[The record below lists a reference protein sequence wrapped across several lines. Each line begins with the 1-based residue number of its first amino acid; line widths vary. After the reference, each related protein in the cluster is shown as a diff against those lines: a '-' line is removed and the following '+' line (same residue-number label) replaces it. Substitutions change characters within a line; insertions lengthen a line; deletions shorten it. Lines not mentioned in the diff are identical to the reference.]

1 MADLATASAAPEL
14 TRRSVL
20 VLSLAA
26 LSGCTTFL
34 PEGSTSAPLVTPAI
48 ASQKINETRAAYGRP
63 PLNFSS
69 TLARAAQNQANLMAS
84 RGEVSHTL
92 GGTLRERVRAV
103 DYTGPVGEIIAAGQD
118 TLEKAIK
125 GWLDSRE
132 HNIILL
138 STHFTEF
145 GLAVAQ
151 GRAPY
156 KVYWA
161 MILGGDADIG
171 R

>member
-1 MADLATASAAPEL
+1 MPSSISNLL
-14 TRRSVL
+14 VTRRSL
-20 VLSLAA
+20 IGFAALSLA
-26 LSGCTTFL
+26 GCTAYL
-34 PEGSTSAPLVTPAI
+34 PEGNTSAPQVSPAI
-48 ASQKINETRAAYGRP
+48 ATAKINETRKAYGRE
-63 PLNFSS
+63 PLRFSS
-69 TLARAAQNQANLMAS
+69 TLARAAQNQAHLMAE
-84 RGEVSHTL
+84 RGEVSHIL
-92 GGTLRERVRAV
+92 GGCLRELVRAV
-103 DYTGPVGEIIAAGQD
+103 NYTGPVGEIIAAGQN

-138 STHFTEF
+138 STHFSEF

-161 MILGGDADIG
+161 MILGGDADRG
-171 R
+171 L

>member
-1 MADLATASAAPEL
+1 MKRFHVYIL
-14 TRRSVL
+14 
-20 VLSLAA
+20 
-26 LSGCTTFL
+26 
-34 PEGSTSAPLVTPAI
+34 
-48 ASQKINETRAAYGRP
+48 
-63 PLNFSS
+63 
-69 TLARAAQNQANLMAS
+69 AS
-84 RGEVSHTL
+84 RK
-92 GGTLRERVRAV
+92 GGTL
-103 DYTGPVGEIIAAGQD
+103 YTGVTSDIARRIDQHRTGAADGFSKRYSVKRLVYAELCPD
-118 TLEKAIK
+118 AESAIRREKAIK